1 MMPHT
6 ATRVRRASTEQKLIY
21 AKLGGL
27 VQAFPRDWRQKEAS
41 RVSQSRDGGQEV
53 EADDGSGL
61 KTLSVKGGTKL
72 WGESTDRSRKLDK
85 IEETYSHERTRG
97 RSWKMLEQELGCVG
111 GNIFRSLN
119 LSLSKNSLLTF

>member
-1 MMPHT
+1 MPHT
-6 ATRVRRASTEQKLIY
+6 ATRARRASTEQKLIY
-21 AKLGGL
+21 AKLGGV

-97 RSWKMLEQELGCVG
+97 RSWKMLEQELGCV
-111 GNIFRSLN
+111 
-119 LSLSKNSLLTF
+119 

>member
-1 MMPHT
+1 M
-6 ATRVRRASTEQKLIY
+6 
-21 AKLGGL
+21 
-27 VQAFPRDWRQKEAS
+27 
-41 RVSQSRDGGQEV
+41 

-72 WGESTDRSRKLDK
+72 WGESTDRSRRLDK

-119 LSLSKNSLLTF
+119 LSLSKDSLLTF